1 MRLAEIFERA
11 IGHDA
16 PIEFRAYDGS
26 RAGIPDAPVR
36 VEIRSPLALSYLDS
50 SPGEL
55 GLARAYI
62 SGHLDIVGE
71 MYTALSSMAAT
82 TLERIPPA
90 VKVELALRLGW
101 SRLWW
106 PVRRPPVESRMRGRR
121 HSKARDQQAIAHH
134 YDVS

>member
-36 VEIRSPLALSYLDS
+36 VEIRSPLALSYLAS
-50 SPGEL
+50 APGEL
-55 GLARAYI
+55 GLARAYV
-62 SGHLDIVGE
+62 SGHLDIVGD
-71 MYTALSSMAAT
+71 MYEALSSMAAS
-82 TLERIPPA
+82 TLERIPA
-90 VKVELALRLGW
+90 KVKTELAVRLGW

-106 PVRRPPVESRMRGRR
+106 PVGRPPAESRLHGRR
-121 HSKARDQQAIAHH
+121 H
-134 YDVS
+134 